1 MSYYIHPNLFK
12 YPDFCGASVIGPKF
26 SKEDEYWISR
36 TDWDEVGPDILFKK
50 CDSIVLNKY

>member
-50 CDSIVLNKY
+50 CRIYRKY